1 MIDNSAANFDSLDR
15 LLLRS
20 HNQSPL
26 SPKTLVSHATTMT
39 TDLFCLDYLN
49 EACGGDKQLRT
60 ELLTI
65 FIQQAESVADDLEK
79 CLNDSDFDQLA
90 RQAHKFKST
99 ALSMGMGQTADALK
113 KIEVIAKKLFVQS
126 PEAGDDNNAKILY
139 LGQIRGLTHEIDLW
153 TDQNLS
159 TDSLHK
165 LIDFCKLHSLN
176 AAQEARKQLSLR

>member
-1 MIDNSAANFDSLDR
+1 
-15 LLLRS
+15 
-20 HNQSPL
+20 
-26 SPKTLVSHATTMT
+26 MT
-39 TDLFCLDYLN
+39 TDLFSLDYLN

-79 CLNDSDFDQLA
+79 CLHVSDFDQLA

-99 ALSMGMGQTADALK
+99 ALSLGMVQTADALK
-113 KIEVIAKKLFVQS
+113 KIEVIAKKLYVQS
-126 PEAGDDNNAKILY
+126 PEAGDDNAKSLY
-139 LGQIRGLTHEIDLW
+139 LGQIRGLTPEIDLW

-165 LIDFCKLHSLN
+165 LIDFCKLQSLN
-176 AAQEARKQLSLR
+176 AAQEARKQLSLK